1 MAIEKGLYAA
11 PEGLEDSITDMEE
24 MEVPDME
31 IEIVDPESVTLSD
44 GSMEIT
50 IIPGAEADFSEFGAN
65 LAELL
70 EDDVLETLSSDLV
83 GQINT
88 DIEARKDWAD
98 TFVKGLDVLG
108 FKYEERTDPW
118 DGACRGR
125 YQVPS
130 RDYG

>member
-50 IIPGAEADFSEFGAN
+50 IVPGNEVDFSEFGAN
-65 LAELL
+65 LAELM
-70 EDDVLETLSSDLV
+70 EDDALETLSSELV
-83 GQINT
+83 GQVIQT
-88 DIEARKDWAD
+88 
-98 TFVKGLDVLG
+98 
-108 FKYEERTDPW
+108 
-118 DGACRGR
+118 
-125 YQVPS
+125 
-130 RDYG
+130 